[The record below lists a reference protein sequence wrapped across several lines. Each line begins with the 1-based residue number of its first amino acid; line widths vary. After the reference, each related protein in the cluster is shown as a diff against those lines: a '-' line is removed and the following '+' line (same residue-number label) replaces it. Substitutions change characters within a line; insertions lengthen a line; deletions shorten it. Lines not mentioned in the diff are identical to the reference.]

1 MIFFIVL
8 LLLIIVLS
16 LLSKD
21 LFRNI
26 IEPLQT
32 SIGTNKGTLY
42 ILLEAP
48 GFNVPELQVTKEL
61 MSPSVAQSKFS
72 KVVVI
77 ANSAKYKNPS
87 TDSNIM
93 TDQWDNVLVQNL
105 GLPVE
110 RWCFVCCSSNAPG
123 GINAN
128 TLINNLTTNFT
139 NIKGFLIDSEDDP
152 TSIVDFVNEFN
163 NLGTSYQ
170 YAIVGGIRKS
180 IPPLSKYGI
189 NFNKFFSEVYTEG
202 TNQMD
207 KQYYIQNN
215 STVQGAGCVLM
226 DSSGVSTFWNGVNNT
241 LGTNEDVVP
250 TVCGSGNCQ
259 ELLYGNPCFDE
270 RLSNKNIDNLLSG
283 NTSGRKNFA
292 IWYGTGQQLSCS
304 PSNTC
309 MQLLDTNSCST
320 NSKCAWSPYKSN
332 PITKTKGLCYA
343 LPSNWGCSTNW

>member
-93 TDQWDNVLVQNL
+93 TDQWDNILVQNL

-163 NLGTSYQ
+163 S
-170 YAIVGGIRKS
+170 KS
-180 IPPLSKYGI
+180 NIKISLQLYTKWEA
-189 NFNKFFSEVYTEG
+189 NKDFP
-202 TNQMD
+202 
-207 KQYYIQNN
+207 
-215 STVQGAGCVLM
+215 
-226 DSSGVSTFWNGVNNT
+226 
-241 LGTNEDVVP
+241 TNEQIAKMEKILCIKLP
-250 TVCGSGNCQ
+250 
-259 ELLYGNPCFDE
+259 
-270 RLSNKNIDNLLSG
+270 RNKKIKIEN
-283 NTSGRKNFA
+283 
-292 IWYGTGQQLSCS
+292 
-304 PSNTC
+304 
-309 MQLLDTNSCST
+309 
-320 NSKCAWSPYKSN
+320 
-332 PITKTKGLCYA
+332 
-343 LPSNWGCSTNW
+343 